1 MNLKIKTS
9 RRNLSNS
16 RKVFQRRRRVH
27 DPLLVFNMSI
37 FNFGGGWQEIF
48 SAIKARE
55 NVG

>member
-16 RKVFQRRRRVH
+16 RKVLQRRRQVH

-48 SAIKARE
+48 SAVKARE